1 MKQTFAIK
9 FYCKECN
16 KRKDGTA
23 PVIVSLSVNGER
35 LQWSLPKKCKP
46 KDFEKD
52 QDMQIYCTSVR
63 ARLNKIYTKL
73 DAEEEAI
80 TAFKIKDIY
89 INGCEHRQS
98 YTIKKL
104 FEDGLNLKKI
114 EDRDLAT
121 YRKYQLVADRF
132 CPRTGLSENMEA
144 DRVTLID
151 ILTFE
156 AKARQ
161 EHSSVTVMKELRQ
174 LKYYFRLAFESG
186 KISKN
191 PFAGYK
197 IKTAEEEQ
205 VYLEYDELKKIMDCR
220 ITDDRLD
227 KIRDIF
233 LFLCFTGLEWADL
246 VNLKPIDV
254 IINAH
259 GQRFIQK
266 PRVKTG
272 VEYVSILY
280 GNAAE
285 IWHLYKGNLPLVS
298 LQKFNL
304 YLKELMEVVGINKEV
319 SSLTARHSYACFL
332 LNTMGLSEEV
342 VSKMLGHTSTKQT
355 RHYAKMS
362 AGTVFNANIKPGFKK
377 DENKM
382 NERTQKDE
390 RTKIFDLR
398 RILELNV

>member
-9 FYCKECN
+9 FYCKESD

-35 LQWSLPKKCKP
+35 LQWQLPKKCKP
-46 KDFEKD
+46 KDFGKD
-52 QDMQIYCTSVR
+52 QDMEIYCTSVK
-63 ARLNKIYTKL
+63 AKLNKIYTQL
-73 DAEEEAI
+73 EAEGEAI
-80 TAFKIKDIY
+80 TAFKIKGIY
-89 INGCEHRQS
+89 INGLERRQS

-104 FEDGLNLKKI
+104 FDDGLNLKKI
-114 EDRDLAT
+114 ENRDLAT
-121 YRKYQLVADRF
+121 YRKYQLVAERF
-132 CPRTGLSENMEA
+132 CPRTGLNENMEA
-144 DRVTLID
+144 DRVTLTHI
-151 ILTFE
+151 ITFE

-161 EHSSVTVMKELRQ
+161 EHGDVTVMKEMRQ
-174 LKYYFRLAFESG
+174 LKYFFRLAFESG
-186 KISKN
+186 KIKKN

-205 VYLEYDELKKIMDCR
+205 VYLEYDELKKIMDCK

-246 VNLKPIDV
+246 INLKPIDV

-259 GQRFIQK
+259 GQRYIKK

-280 GNAAE
+280 GNATE

-332 LNTMGLSEEV
+332 LNTLKLPEEI

-355 RHYAKMS
+355 RHYAKMF
-362 AGTVFNANIKPGFKK
+362 AETVFNANKMPVVKKEEQPKP
-377 DENKM
+377 
-382 NERTQKDE
+382 
-390 RTKIFDLR
+390 FDIWT
-398 RILELNV
+398 ILGLK

>member
-9 FYCKECN
+9 FYCKESD

-23 PVIVSLSVNGER
+23 PVIVSLSVNSER
-35 LQWSLPKKCKP
+35 LQWQLPKKCKP
-46 KDFEKD
+46 KDFSKD
-52 QDMQIYCTSVR
+52 QDIEIYCTSVK
-63 ARLNKIYTKL
+63 AKLNKIYTQL
-73 DAEEEAI
+73 EGEGEAI

-89 INGCEHRQS
+89 INGLEHRQS

-114 EDRDLAT
+114 ENRDLAT
-121 YRKYQLVADRF
+121 YRKYQLVAERF

-144 DRVTLID
+144 DRVTLTEI
-151 ILTFE
+151 ITFE

-161 EHSSVTVMKELRQ
+161 EHSDVTVMKEMRQ
-174 LKYYFRLAFESG
+174 LKYFFRLAFESG
-186 KISKN
+186 KIKKN

-205 VYLEYDELKKIMDCR
+205 VYLEYDELKKIMDCK

-246 VNLKPIDV
+246 LELKPTDV
-254 IINAH
+254 ILNAH
-259 GQRFIQK
+259 GQHYIKK

-280 GNAAE
+280 GNAYD
-285 IWHLYKGNLPLVS
+285 IWRLYKGNLPLMS

-304 YLKELMEVVGINKEV
+304 YLKELMEIVGIDKDV
-319 SSLTARHSYACFL
+319 SSLTARHSYACLL
-332 LNTMGLSEEV
+332 LNTVKLSEEI

-355 RHYAKMS
+355 RHYAKMF
-362 AGTVFNANIKPGFKK
+362 ADTVFNANKIPVVKKEEQPKPL
-377 DENKM
+377 DVW
-382 NERTQKDE
+382 T
-390 RTKIFDLR
+390 
-398 RILELNV
+398 ILGLK

>member
-9 FYCKECN
+9 FYCKESD

-35 LQWSLPKKCKP
+35 LQWQLPKKCRP
-46 KDFEKD
+46 KDFVKD
-52 QDMQIYCTSVR
+52 QDIEIYCTSVK
-63 ARLNKIYTKL
+63 AKLNKIYTQL
-73 DAEEEAI
+73 EAEGEAI

-89 INGCEHRQS
+89 INGLEHRQS

-104 FEDGLNLKKI
+104 FDDGLNLKKI
-114 EDRDLAT
+114 ENRDLAT
-121 YRKYQLVADRF
+121 YRKYQLVAERF
-132 CPRTGLSENMEA
+132 CPRTGLNENMEA
-144 DRVTLID
+144 DKVTLTHI
-151 ILTFE
+151 ITFE

-161 EHSSVTVMKELRQ
+161 EHGDVTVMKELRQ
-174 LKYYFRLAFESG
+174 LKYFFRLAFESG

-259 GQRFIQK
+259 GQRYIKK

-280 GNAAE
+280 GNATE

-332 LNTMGLSEEV
+332 LNTLKLPEEI

-355 RHYAKMS
+355 RHYAKMF
-362 AGTVFNANIKPGFKK
+362 AETVFNANKIPVVKKEEQPKPFDIWTILGF
-377 DENKM
+377 
-382 NERTQKDE
+382 R
-390 RTKIFDLR
+390 
-398 RILELNV
+398 

>member
-9 FYCKECN
+9 FYCKESD

-35 LQWSLPKKCKP
+35 LQWQLPKKCKP
-46 KDFEKD
+46 KDFGKD
-52 QDMQIYCTSVR
+52 QDIEIYCTSVK
-63 ARLNKIYTKL
+63 AKLNKIYTQL
-73 DAEEEAI
+73 EAEGEAI

-89 INGCEHRQS
+89 INGLEHRQS

-104 FEDGLNLKKI
+104 FDDGLNLKKI
-114 EDRDLAT
+114 ENRDLAT
-121 YRKYQLVADRF
+121 YRKYQLVAERF
-132 CPRTGLSENMEA
+132 CPRTGLNENMEA
-144 DRVTLID
+144 DKVTLTHI
-151 ILTFE
+151 ITFE

-161 EHSSVTVMKELRQ
+161 EHGDVTVMKELRQ
-174 LKYYFRLAFESG
+174 LKYFFRLAFESG

-259 GQRFIQK
+259 GQRYIKK

-280 GNAAE
+280 GNATE

-332 LNTMGLSEEV
+332 LNTLKLPEEI

-355 RHYAKMS
+355 RHYAKMF
-362 AGTVFNANIKPGFKK
+362 AETVFNANKVPVVKKEEQPKPFDIWTILGF
-377 DENKM
+377 
-382 NERTQKDE
+382 R
-390 RTKIFDLR
+390 
-398 RILELNV
+398 

>member
-9 FYCKECN
+9 FYCKECD
-16 KRKDGTA
+16 KRKDGTS

-35 LQWSLPKKCKP
+35 LQWQLPKKCKP

-52 QDMQIYCTSVR
+52 QDMDIYCTSVK
-63 ARLNKIYTKL
+63 ARLNKIYTNL
-73 DAEEEAI
+73 EAEGEVI
-80 TAFKIKDIY
+80 TSFKIKDIY
-89 INGCEHRQS
+89 INGFKHRQS
-98 YTIKKL
+98 YTIKNL

-114 EDRDLAT
+114 ENRDLAT
-121 YRKYQLVADRF
+121 YRKYQLVANRF

-144 DRVTLID
+144 DRVTLTD

-161 EHSSVTVMKELRQ
+161 EHTSVTVMKELRQ
-174 LKYYFRLAFESG
+174 LKYFFRLAFESG
-186 KISKN
+186 KIKKN

-205 VYLEYDELKKIMDCR
+205 VYLDYSELKEIMDCK
-220 ITDDRLD
+220 ILDSRLD
-227 KIRDIF
+227 KIRDLF

-246 VNLKPIDV
+246 LNLKRTDV
-254 IINAH
+254 LLNEH
-259 GQRFIQK
+259 GQYYIQK

-272 VEYVSILY
+272 IKYTSILY
-280 GNAAE
+280 GNAAD

-304 YLKELMEVVGINKEV
+304 YLKELMEVVGIDKEV

-332 LNTMGLSEEV
+332 LNTMGLSEEI
-342 VSKMLGHTSTKQT
+342 VSEMLGHTSTKQT
-355 RHYAKMS
+355 RHYAKMF

-390 RTKIFDLR
+390 RTKIFDIR
-398 RILELNV
+398 RILEFC